1 MVEDKVKGSLMRL
14 FKGIDGLDFVC
25 SVAENNLV
33 RYNGRDIAIV
43 HDLPCEEFRSA
54 SILKRGEIGREDR
67 EVYDSVVNRLKE
79 RGYGIHRG
87 NHLGSCL
94 RIVT

>member
-1 MVEDKVKGSLMRL
+1 MADGNIKDCLMRL

-25 SVAENNLV
+25 SIAENNLV
-33 RYNGRDIAIV
+33 RYNGMDIAVV

-67 EVYDSVVNRLKE
+67 RVYDSVVNRLKE
-79 RGYGIHRG
+79 RGYGIHIG
-87 NHLGSCL
+87 NHLDSCL